1 MLMIE
6 RCGACSGSFTRPIW
20 FALFLATTQVIS
32 AQAVPKPLPAE
43 PPLVEVSRVVEREV
57 TDYEVFTGRF
67 EAVEAVRVV
76 PRVTGYLTK
85 VAFEE
90 GSNVKKGDL
99 LFEIDPRPYQ
109 AQVDQA
115 AAGIHVAE
123 AHLKLAEAE
132 YQRTQQLAKTAQIAP
147 GELDKAQA
155 AQQEARAA
163 LDAAHAVLQSQQLNL
178 SFCQITSPIDG
189 RIGRCNLTPGNLA
202 RQDETALTTIVS
214 LDPIYVYFDLDERTL
229 ARLLKAPPEARAKP
243 FRASSDFPVA
253 VQTADETSFPHAGVV
268 SFINNQIDPTT
279 GTLAVRATFRNPP
292 LNGGEPQFMP
302 GMFAK
307 VRIPLG
313 QPYRALLVS
322 DGAVRNTQGSRSV
335 QVLSGDDQIE
345 SRAVTVGP
353 LQDDGLRVI
362 EQGLKPDDL
371 VVVGSAV
378 PPQTKARPKLVPM
391 PTRIYLPSP
400 RRGERGRG

>member
-1 MLMIE
+1 MPTTDRRE
-6 RCGACSGSFTRPIW
+6 ACSGSFTRPIC
-20 FALFLATTQVIS
+20 FVLFLAS
-32 AQAVPKPLPAE
+32 APVSWAADEQKPPLTE
-43 PPLVEVSRVVEREV
+43 PPFVEVSRVVEREII
-57 TDYEVFTGRF
+57 DYEVFTGRF
-67 EAVEAVRVV
+67 EAVEAIRVV

-85 VAFEE
+85 VAFAE

-115 AAGIHVAE
+115 AAGVHVAE

-132 YQRTQQLAKTAQIAP
+132 SERAQQLAKTAQIAP

-163 LDAAHAVLQSQQLNL
+163 LDAAHAILQSQQLNL
-178 SFCQITSPIDG
+178 SFCQIISPIDG

-214 LDPIYVYFDLDERTL
+214 LDPIYVYFDVDERTL
-229 ARLLKAPPEARAKP
+229 ARLLKAPPAARAKP
-243 FRASSDFPVA
+243 FRADAEFPVA
-253 VQTADETSFPHAGVV
+253 VQTAVETSFPHEGVV

-279 GTLAVRATFRNPP
+279 GTLAVRATLQNPP
-292 LNGGEPQFMP
+292 LNGGEPLFMP

-322 DGAVRNTQGSRSV
+322 DSSVRTTQGSRSV
-335 QVLSGDDQIE
+335 LVLTGDDKIE

-362 EQGLKPDDL
+362 VQGLKPDDL
-371 VVVGSAV
+371 VVVSREV
-378 PPQTKARPKLVPM
+378 PPQTKARLKQVPM
-391 PTRIYLPSP
+391 PTRVYLPSP
-400 RRGERGRG
+400 RCGERGRG